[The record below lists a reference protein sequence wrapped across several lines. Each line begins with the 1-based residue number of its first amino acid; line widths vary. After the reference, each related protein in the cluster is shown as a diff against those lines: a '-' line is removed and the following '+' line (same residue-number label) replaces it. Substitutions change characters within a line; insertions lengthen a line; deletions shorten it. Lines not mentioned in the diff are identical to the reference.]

1 VDLLPQAYIMVFSF
15 PEDPW
20 EPPFLEDIRTL
31 TLATGGQF
39 REAKQVGNHRWSKF
53 WESTTIDLMFVVSWR
68 YLIPAK
74 VYQRARLGT
83 FVFHDSLLPKYRG
96 FAPTVWAIIKGE
108 NHTGV
113 TLFEISEEMDT
124 GDIVGQERVPIGP
137 DEAIEVVI
145 ERVTRTYLTLLERN
159 LEGLTKGT
167 APRYPQDHSQATY
180 TCRRLPEDNLI
191 NWNST
196 STSIY
201 NLIRAVSYPYP
212 GAYTY
217 LSGQRIRVWSAQP
230 VPNACPY
237 VGRIPGRVVDVRHGE
252 GSVILTGDGQLL
264 LTQVQKE
271 KGETVCASEILN
283 SPSQTLGR

>member
-1 VDLLPQAYIMVFSF
+1 MLPQAHFVVFSF
-15 PEDPW
+15 REEPE
-20 EPPFLEDIRTL
+20 EPPFLKEICDLTL
-31 TLATGGQF
+31 TAGGEF
-39 REAKQVGNHRWSKF
+39 FEAKQVGNHRWSKF
-53 WESTTIDLMFVVSWR
+53 WEATTIDLMFVVSWR
-68 YLIPAK
+68 YLIPAR

-83 FVFHDSLLPKYRG
+83 FVFHDSLLPEYRG
-96 FAPTVWAIIKGE
+96 FAPTVWAIINGE
-108 NHTGV
+108 EHIGV

-124 GDIVGQERVPIGP
+124 GDIVDQERVTIGP
-137 DEAIEVVI
+137 DEAIGVAI

-159 LEGLTKGT
+159 LEGLMDGN

-191 NWNST
+191 DWNST

-212 GAYTY
+212 GAYTF
-217 LSGQRIRVWSAQP
+217 LSGQRIRVWSAQQ
-230 VPNACPY
+230 VPHPGPY

-264 LTQVQKE
+264 LTEVQTKD
-271 KGETVCASEILN
+271 GEVICASKILN
-283 SPSQTLGR
+283 NLSQTLGR